1 VHPVLFELGPVT
13 IYTYGVL
20 VAAGALIWLWY
31 ARRQARRAGLDA
43 HRVWDLGI
51 YTVLAA
57 LVVAKLWLLLSDWKY
72 YAANPGD
79 VLSLATLQSGG
90 TFYGGVLGAVLAIAV
105 YAYTH
110 SLPLLPIL
118 DSFAAALPLG
128 HAIGRLGCFAAGCC
142 YGKPTT
148 LPWGVR
154 FTDEAAARLAG
165 TPLGTALHPTQ
176 LYEAAAEFL
185 NFLFLAWLGTRER
198 FRGQTLGTYMI
209 LYGMERASIEFFRGD
224 PGRTLMFGGAVS
236 LMQVVSVGLVVTG
249 AILWSGGLRR
259 MGSSHSTSP
268 APAGAG
274 PRAT

>member
-1 VHPVLFELGPVT
+1 MLFELGPVT

-79 VLSLATLQSGG
+79 VLSLATLESGG

-110 SLPLLPIL
+110 TLPVLPIL
-118 DSFAAALPLG
+118 DSFAAALPLS

-165 TPLGTALHPTQ
+165 TPARRGLCIQRSSMRSCGGVPEFSVPGLAGHEGTLQGTNARHVYDPLRNGARCDRILPRRSRQDVDVRGRGLADAGCERRAGLH
-176 LYEAAAEFL
+176 AEPSF
-185 NFLFLAWLGTRER
+185 G
-198 FRGQTLGTYMI
+198 
-209 LYGMERASIEFFRGD
+209 
-224 PGRTLMFGGAVS
+224 PGGV
-236 LMQVVSVGLVVTG
+236 
-249 AILWSGGLRR
+249 RR
-259 MGSSHSTSP
+259 MGSSHPASP
-268 APAGAG
+268 APAVAG